1 MKTNK
6 LSLLDQIRTPKT
18 FTISLF
24 VVGFYGILALL
35 TSLGWLAADYALV
48 QTDLS
53 YSPPSIDYFFGT
65 DFLGRSV
72 LSRALK
78 GSEVALII
86 GFFAATLSTLIGL
99 ALGLIG
105 AYFSGWVDD
114 AVVWLYTTLESIPY
128 ILLIAGLSFAM
139 GPGLNNLYIAL
150 GLTSWVSL
158 CRLVRAEVYKQKCQ
172 DYMAAAES
180 VGASHLRRILY
191 HILPNVYHIALIQF
205 TLNFIYAIKIEVILS
220 FLGLGVEPG
229 VPSWGLMIN
238 EAKDELTSGVWWGL
252 ASATTMMFIL
262 VLAVNLLV
270 HSLNRSQ
277 PFYNNVRHHEF

>member
-105 AYFSGWVDD
+105 AYFSEIG
-114 AVVWLYTTLESIPY
+114 
-128 ILLIAGLSFAM
+128 
-139 GPGLNNLYIAL
+139 
-150 GLTSWVSL
+150 
-158 CRLVRAEVYKQKCQ
+158 RAHV
-172 DYMAAAES
+172 
-180 VGASHLRRILY
+180 
-191 HILPNVYHIALIQF
+191 
-205 TLNFIYAIKIEVILS
+205 
-220 FLGLGVEPG
+220 
-229 VPSWGLMIN
+229 
-238 EAKDELTSGVWWGL
+238 
-252 ASATTMMFIL
+252 
-262 VLAVNLLV
+262 
-270 HSLNRSQ
+270 
-277 PFYNNVRHHEF
+277 

>member
-1 MKTNK
+1 M
-6 LSLLDQIRTPKT
+6 
-18 FTISLF
+18 
-24 VVGFYGILALL
+24 
-35 TSLGWLAADYALV
+35 
-48 QTDLS
+48 
-53 YSPPSIDYFFGT
+53 SIIED
-65 DFLGRSV
+65 
-72 LSRALK
+72 
-78 GSEVALII
+78 
-86 GFFAATLSTLIGL
+86 
-99 ALGLIG
+99 
-105 AYFSGWVDD
+105 
-114 AVVWLYTTLESIPY
+114 
-128 ILLIAGLSFAM
+128 
-139 GPGLNNLYIAL
+139 
-150 GLTSWVSL
+150 
-158 CRLVRAEVYKQKCQ
+158 EVYKQKCQ